1 MVTVGMSLY
10 APHLDLSAESG
21 NEPDGDTVDG
31 FSLEDILVTL
41 QLNKRV
47 VYPLA
52 SPLRA
57 PLEHANTERFNFTD

>member
-21 NEPDGDTVDG
+21 NEPDGDTVAG

-57 PLEHANTERFNFTD
+57 RQYRTIQFYRLSS